1 MKKLLVLILFISI
14 TFFSFQKNRNVP
26 QQTQTN
32 LKHIQVKII
41 GMTCEIGCARIIE
54 SKISKLSGVKFSK
67 VDFAKSIGQF
77 SFDPKITSTEKI
89 ITKINGIGG
98 GNLYKVIDYKEV
110 KKF

>member
-1 MKKLLVLILFISI
+1 MKKLSVLILFLSVI
-14 TFFSFQKNRNVP
+14 FLSFQRSGNVP